1 MHAKG
6 PKNFAF
12 SFPFCGPFAP
22 AFRFRG
28 GAELTE
34 RLEHAI
40 ISRIIL

>member
-6 PKNFAF
+6 PKKFAF
-12 SFPFCGPFAP
+12 SFPFCGPFSP